1 MTQQKPLNGSECFCA
16 FFSLLINKNLD
27 KCQANIHKWW
37 QNKINKKKKLKYTQR
52 KKIMKIILRTFSIF
66 GESFLV
72 KQNYM
77 LMFGDLSN
85 KNEEEI
91 YLNEGFRMIELS
103 EL

>member
-1 MTQQKPLNGSECFCA
+1 
-16 FFSLLINKNLD
+16 
-27 KCQANIHKWW
+27 
-37 QNKINKKKKLKYTQR
+37 
-52 KKIMKIILRTFSIF
+52 MKIILRTFSIF

-77 LMFGDLSN
+77 LKFGDLSN